1 MRKLVKYLKNYK
13 LNLTLGPLA
22 KLTEAIFELI
32 VPLVM
37 SDIIDNGIDGDGGI
51 EYVLTHGAIM
61 VALGVMGLAC
71 ALTCQ
76 YLAAKC
82 SQGFGTELRNDLF
95 RHINTLSFKEL
106 DKFGTPSII
115 NRLSSDVNQLQYM
128 VAMLIRLVIRAPF
141 LVIGAAVMAMT
152 INLKLSL
159 IFIAAAPLIAVV
171 LYFIMSRSIPL
182 YKNVQQKLDK
192 VAQITRENLSG
203 VRVVR
208 AFSEQEYEKDRFDKS
223 ADELTRGAI
232 VVGRISA
239 LLNPATF
246 VIINAAIIAILW
258 FGGGLVNTGEMTQ
271 GEVFAFV
278 NYMTQISLALV
289 VVAQLVVTVTKA
301 IASGTR
307 VVELLDATPSITDDG
322 NTEVDTSV
330 DAPAVKFDHVS
341 FGYNEGKYTLTDLTL
356 TVPRGASVGVIG
368 GTGSGKSTLV
378 NLLARFYDVSEG
390 SVELFGTDV
399 KKYPLKQLR
408 RTVAYVPQ
416 NTMLFSGTIRSNLLM
431 GGRDADDETLWR
443 CLETAQAASFVREKE
458 KGLDSVVMQGGKN
471 FSGGQRQRLAV
482 ARALASHSDIL
493 VLDDSS
499 SALDFATD
507 LNMRTAINTT
517 RGDTTLFLVSQRATS
532 LKDCDVIVVL
542 DGGLVAGIGK
552 HDDLLKTC
560 DVYREIYLS
569 QTDGGAKL
577 GRQKRH

>member
-61 VALGVMGLAC
+61 VALGVLGLAC

-106 DKFGTPSII
+106 DRFGTPSIV

-307 VVELLDATPSITDDG
+307 VVELLDASPSITDDG

-431 GGRDADDETLWR
+431 GGRDADDETLWK

-482 ARALASHSDIL
+482 ARALAAHSDIL

-507 LNMRTAINTT
+507 LNMRTAINAT

-569 QTDGGAKL
+569 QTDGGAK
-577 GRQKRH
+577 Q

>member
-61 VALGVMGLAC
+61 VALGVLGLAC

-106 DKFGTPSII
+106 DKFGTPSIV

-307 VVELLDATPSITDDG
+307 VVELLDAAPSITDDG

-431 GGRDADDETLWR
+431 GGRDADDETLWK

-482 ARALASHSDIL
+482 ARALAAHSDIL

-507 LNMRTAINTT
+507 LNMRTAINAT

-569 QTDGGAKL
+569 QTDGGAK
-577 GRQKRH
+577 Q

>member
-37 SDIIDNGIDGDGGI
+37 SDIIDNGIDGDGGL
-51 EYVLTHGAIM
+51 EYVLSHGAIM
-61 VALGVMGLAC
+61 VALGVLGLAC

-106 DKFGTPSII
+106 DKFGTPSIV

-307 VVELLDATPSITDDG
+307 VVELLDAAPSITDDG

-330 DAPAVKFDHVS
+330 DSPAVKFDHVS

-431 GGRDADDETLWR
+431 GGRDADDETLWK

-482 ARALASHSDIL
+482 ARALAAHSDIL

-507 LNMRTAINTT
+507 LNMRTAINAT

-569 QTDGGAKL
+569 QTDGGAK
-577 GRQKRH
+577 Q

>member
-37 SDIIDNGIDGDGGI
+37 SDIIDNGIDGDGGL
-51 EYVLTHGAIM
+51 EYVLSHGAIM
-61 VALGVMGLAC
+61 VALGVLGLAC

-106 DKFGTPSII
+106 DKLGTPSIV

-141 LVIGAAVMAMT
+141 LVIGAAVMAMM

-182 YKNVQQKLDK
+182 YKTVQQKLDK

-307 VVELLDATPSITDDG
+307 VVELLDAAPSITDDG

-431 GGRDADDETLWR
+431 GGRDADDETLWK

-482 ARALASHSDIL
+482 ARALAAHSDIL

-507 LNMRTAINTT
+507 LNMRTAINAT

-569 QTDGGAKL
+569 QTDGGAK
-577 GRQKRH
+577 Q

>member
-1 MRKLVKYLKNYK
+1 MRKLVRYLKNYK

-37 SDIIDNGIDGDGGI
+37 SDIIDNGIDGDGGL

-61 VALGVMGLAC
+61 VALGVLGLAC

-106 DKFGTPSII
+106 DKFGTPSIV

-307 VVELLDATPSITDDG
+307 VVELLDAAPSITDDG
-322 NTEVDTSV
+322 NAEVDTSV

-431 GGRDADDETLWR
+431 GGRDADDETLWK

-482 ARALASHSDIL
+482 ARALAAHSDIL

-507 LNMRTAINTT
+507 LNMRTAINAT

-569 QTDGGAKL
+569 QTDGGAK
-577 GRQKRH
+577 Q

>member
-37 SDIIDNGIDGDGGI
+37 SDIIDNGIDGDGGL
-51 EYVLTHGAIM
+51 EYVLSHGAIM
-61 VALGVMGLAC
+61 VALGVLGLAC

-106 DKFGTPSII
+106 DRFGTPSIV

-141 LVIGAAVMAMT
+141 LVIGAAVMAMM

-431 GGRDADDETLWR
+431 GGRDADDETLWK

-482 ARALASHSDIL
+482 ARALAAHSDIL

-507 LNMRTAINTT
+507 LNMRTAINAT

-569 QTDGGAKL
+569 QTDGGAK
-577 GRQKRH
+577 Q

>member
-1 MRKLVKYLKNYK
+1 MRKLVRYLKNYK

-37 SDIIDNGIDGDGGI
+37 SDIIDNGIDGDGGL
-51 EYVLTHGAIM
+51 EYVLSHGAIM
-61 VALGVMGLAC
+61 VALGVLGLAC

-106 DKFGTPSII
+106 DKFGTPSIV

-307 VVELLDATPSITDDG
+307 VVELLDAAPSITDDG

-431 GGRDADDETLWR
+431 GGRDADDETLWK

-482 ARALASHSDIL
+482 ARALAAHSDIL

-507 LNMRTAINTT
+507 LNMRTAINAT

-532 LKDCDVIVVL
+532 LKECDVIVVL

-569 QTDGGAKL
+569 QTDGGAK
-577 GRQKRH
+577 Q

>member
-1 MRKLVKYLKNYK
+1 MRKLVRYLKNYK

-106 DKFGTPSII
+106 DKFGTPSIV

-141 LVIGAAVMAMT
+141 LVIGAAVMAMM

-307 VVELLDATPSITDDG
+307 VIELLDATPSITDDG
-322 NTEVDTSV
+322 NAEVDTSV

-431 GGRDADDETLWR
+431 GGRDADDETLWK

-482 ARALASHSDIL
+482 ARALAAHSDIL

-507 LNMRTAINTT
+507 LNMRTAINAT

-569 QTDGGAKL
+569 QTDGGAK
-577 GRQKRH
+577 Q

>member
-37 SDIIDNGIDGDGGI
+37 SDIIDNGIDGDGGL

-106 DKFGTPSII
+106 DKFGTPSIV

-141 LVIGAAVMAMT
+141 LVIGAAVMAMM

-322 NTEVDTSV
+322 NAEVDTSV

-431 GGRDADDETLWR
+431 GGRDADDETLWK

-482 ARALASHSDIL
+482 ARALAAHSDIL

-507 LNMRTAINTT
+507 LNMRTAINAT

-569 QTDGGAKL
+569 QTDGGAK
-577 GRQKRH
+577 Q

>member
-61 VALGVMGLAC
+61 VALGVLGLAC

-106 DKFGTPSII
+106 DKFGTPSIV

-159 IFIAAAPLIAVV
+159 IFIAATPLIAVV

-330 DAPAVKFDHVS
+330 DSPAVKFDHVS

-356 TVPRGASVGVIG
+356 IVPRGASVGVIG

-482 ARALASHSDIL
+482 ARALAAHSDIL

-507 LNMRTAINTT
+507 LNMRTAINAT

-569 QTDGGAKL
+569 QTDGGAK
-577 GRQKRH
+577 Q

>member
-1 MRKLVKYLKNYK
+1 MRKLVRYLKNYK

-37 SDIIDNGIDGDGGI
+37 SDIIDNGIDGDGGL
-51 EYVLTHGAIM
+51 EYVLSHGAIM
-61 VALGVMGLAC
+61 VALGVLGLAC

-106 DKFGTPSII
+106 DKFGTPSIV

-141 LVIGAAVMAMT
+141 LVIGAAVMAMM

-307 VVELLDATPSITDDG
+307 VVELLDAAPSITDDG

-330 DAPAVKFDHVS
+330 DAPAVKFDRVS

-431 GGRDADDETLWR
+431 GGRDADDETLWK

-482 ARALASHSDIL
+482 ARALAAHSDIL

-507 LNMRTAINTT
+507 LNMRTAINAT

-569 QTDGGAKL
+569 QTDGGAK
-577 GRQKRH
+577 Q

>member
-37 SDIIDNGIDGDGGI
+37 SDIIDNGIDGDGGL
-51 EYVLTHGAIM
+51 EYVLSHGAIM
-61 VALGVMGLAC
+61 VALGVLGLAC

-106 DKFGTPSII
+106 DKFGTPSIV

-307 VVELLDATPSITDDG
+307 VVELLDATPSITDEG
-322 NTEVDTSV
+322 NAEVDTSV

-431 GGRDADDETLWR
+431 GGRDADDETLWK

-482 ARALASHSDIL
+482 ARALAANSDIL

-507 LNMRTAINTT
+507 LNMRTAINAT

-569 QTDGGAKL
+569 QTDGGAK
-577 GRQKRH
+577 Q

>member
-1 MRKLVKYLKNYK
+1 MRKLVRYLKNYK

-61 VALGVMGLAC
+61 VALGVLGLAC

-106 DKFGTPSII
+106 DKFGTPSIV

-171 LYFIMSRSIPL
+171 LYLIMSRSIPL

-330 DAPAVKFDHVS
+330 DSPAVKFDHVS

-431 GGRDADDETLWR
+431 GGRDADDETLWK
-443 CLETAQAASFVREKE
+443 CLETAQAASFVREKD

-482 ARALASHSDIL
+482 ARALAAHSDIL

-507 LNMRTAINTT
+507 LNMRTAINAT

-569 QTDGGAKL
+569 QTDGGAK
-577 GRQKRH
+577 Q

>member
-1 MRKLVKYLKNYK
+1 MRKLVRYLKNYK

-37 SDIIDNGIDGDGGI
+37 SDIIDNGIDGDGGL
-51 EYVLTHGAIM
+51 EYVLSHGAIM
-61 VALGVMGLAC
+61 VALGVLGLAC

-106 DKFGTPSII
+106 DKFGTPSIV

-141 LVIGAAVMAMT
+141 LVIGAAVMAMM

-322 NTEVDTSV
+322 NTEVDKSV

-431 GGRDADDETLWR
+431 GGRDADDETLWK

-482 ARALASHSDIL
+482 ARALAAHSDIL

-507 LNMRTAINTT
+507 LNMRTAINAT

-569 QTDGGAKL
+569 QTDGGAK
-577 GRQKRH
+577 Q

>member
-1 MRKLVKYLKNYK
+1 MRKLVRYLKNYK

-106 DKFGTPSII
+106 DKFGTPSIV

-307 VVELLDATPSITDDG
+307 VVELLDATPSITDEG
-322 NTEVDTSV
+322 NAEVDTSV
-330 DAPAVKFDHVS
+330 DSPAVKFDHVS

-431 GGRDADDETLWR
+431 GGRDADDETLWK

-482 ARALASHSDIL
+482 ARALAAHSDIL

-507 LNMRTAINTT
+507 LNMRTAINAT

-569 QTDGGAKL
+569 QTDGGAK
-577 GRQKRH
+577 Q

>member
-1 MRKLVKYLKNYK
+1 MRKLVRYLKNYK

-51 EYVLTHGAIM
+51 EYVLSHGAIM

-106 DKFGTPSII
+106 DKFGTPSIV

-159 IFIAAAPLIAVV
+159 VFIAAAPLIAVA

-330 DAPAVKFDHVS
+330 DSPAVKFDHVS

-431 GGRDADDETLWR
+431 GGRDADDETLWK

-482 ARALASHSDIL
+482 ARALAANSDIL

-507 LNMRTAINTT
+507 LNMRTAINAT

-569 QTDGGAKL
+569 QTDGGAK
-577 GRQKRH
+577 Q

>member
-1 MRKLVKYLKNYK
+1 MRKLVRYLKNYK

-37 SDIIDNGIDGDGGI
+37 SDIIDNGIDGDGGL
-51 EYVLTHGAIM
+51 EYVLSHGAIM
-61 VALGVMGLAC
+61 VALGVLGLAC

-106 DKFGTPSII
+106 DKFGTPSIV

-307 VVELLDATPSITDDG
+307 VVELLDAAPSITDDG

-330 DAPAVKFDHVS
+330 DSPAVKFDHVS

-431 GGRDADDETLWR
+431 GGRDADDETLWK

-482 ARALASHSDIL
+482 ARALAANSDIL

-507 LNMRTAINTT
+507 LNMRTAINAT

-569 QTDGGAKL
+569 QTDGGAK
-577 GRQKRH
+577 Q

>member
-37 SDIIDNGIDGDGGI
+37 SDIIDNGIDGDGGL
-51 EYVLTHGAIM
+51 EYVLSHGAIM

-106 DKFGTPSII
+106 DKFGTPSIV

-322 NTEVDTSV
+322 NAEVDTSV

-431 GGRDADDETLWR
+431 GGRDADDETLWK

-482 ARALASHSDIL
+482 ARALAAHSDIL

-507 LNMRTAINTT
+507 LNMRTAINAT

-569 QTDGGAKL
+569 QTDGGAK
-577 GRQKRH
+577 K

>member
-1 MRKLVKYLKNYK
+1 MRKLVRYLKNYK

-106 DKFGTPSII
+106 DKFGTPSIV

-271 GEVFAFV
+271 GEVYAFV

-301 IASGTR
+301 IASGAR

-330 DAPAVKFDHVS
+330 DSPAVKFDHVS

-431 GGRDADDETLWR
+431 GGRDADDETLWK

-482 ARALASHSDIL
+482 ARALAANSDIL

-507 LNMRTAINTT
+507 LNMRTAINAT

-569 QTDGGAKL
+569 QTDGGAK
-577 GRQKRH
+577 Q

>member
-1 MRKLVKYLKNYK
+1 MRKLVRYLKNYK

-37 SDIIDNGIDGDGGI
+37 SDIIDNGIDGDGGL
-51 EYVLTHGAIM
+51 EYVLSHGAIM
-61 VALGVMGLAC
+61 VALGVLGLAC

-106 DKFGTPSII
+106 DKFGTPSIV

-159 IFIAAAPLIAVV
+159 VFIAAAPLIAVA

-431 GGRDADDETLWR
+431 GGRDADDETLWK

-458 KGLDSVVMQGGKN
+458 KGLDAVVMQGGKN

-482 ARALASHSDIL
+482 ARALAAHSDIL

-507 LNMRTAINTT
+507 LNMRTAINAT

-569 QTDGGAKL
+569 QTDGGAK
-577 GRQKRH
+577 Q

>member
-37 SDIIDNGIDGDGGI
+37 SDIIDNGIDGDGGL
-51 EYVLTHGAIM
+51 EYVLSHGAIM
-61 VALGVMGLAC
+61 VALGVLGLAC

-106 DKFGTPSII
+106 DKFGTPSIV

-307 VVELLDATPSITDDG
+307 VVELLDAAPSITDDG

-330 DAPAVKFDHVS
+330 DSPAVKFDHVS

-482 ARALASHSDIL
+482 ARALAAHSDIL

-507 LNMRTAINTT
+507 LNMRTAINAT

-569 QTDGGAKL
+569 QTDGGAK
-577 GRQKRH
+577 Q

>member
-37 SDIIDNGIDGDGGI
+37 SDIIDNGIDGDGGL
-51 EYVLTHGAIM
+51 EYVLSHGAIM
-61 VALGVMGLAC
+61 VALGVLGLAC

-106 DKFGTPSII
+106 DKFGTPSIV

-141 LVIGAAVMAMT
+141 LVIGAAVMAMM

-182 YKNVQQKLDK
+182 YKTVQQKLDK

-208 AFSEQEYEKDRFDKS
+208 AFSEQEYEKDRFDRS

-307 VVELLDATPSITDDG
+307 VVELLDASPSITDDG

-431 GGRDADDETLWR
+431 GGRDADDETLWK

-482 ARALASHSDIL
+482 ARALAARSDIL

-507 LNMRTAINTT
+507 LNMRTAINAA

-569 QTDGGAKL
+569 QTDGGAK
-577 GRQKRH
+577 Q

>member
-1 MRKLVKYLKNYK
+1 MRKLVRYLKNYK

-37 SDIIDNGIDGDGGI
+37 SDIIDNGIDGDGGL
-51 EYVLTHGAIM
+51 EYVLSHGAIM
-61 VALGVMGLAC
+61 VALGVLGLAC

-106 DKFGTPSII
+106 DRFGTPSIV

-330 DAPAVKFDHVS
+330 DSPAVKFDHVS

-431 GGRDADDETLWR
+431 GGRDADDETLWK

-482 ARALASHSDIL
+482 ARALAAHSDIL

-507 LNMRTAINTT
+507 LNMRTAINAT

-569 QTDGGAKL
+569 QTDGGAK
-577 GRQKRH
+577 Q

>member
-1 MRKLVKYLKNYK
+1 MRKLVRYLKNYK

-61 VALGVMGLAC
+61 VALGVLGLAC

-82 SQGFGTELRNDLF
+82 SQGYGTELRNDLF

-106 DKFGTPSII
+106 DRFGTPSIV

-141 LVIGAAVMAMT
+141 LVIGAAVMAMM

-192 VAQITRENLSG
+192 VAQIMRENLSG

-307 VVELLDATPSITDDG
+307 VVELLDASPSITDDG

-431 GGRDADDETLWR
+431 GGRDADDETLWK

-482 ARALASHSDIL
+482 ARALAAHSDIL

-507 LNMRTAINTT
+507 LNMRTAINAT

-569 QTDGGAKL
+569 QTDGGAK
-577 GRQKRH
+577 Q

>member
-1 MRKLVKYLKNYK
+1 MRKLVRYLKNYK

-37 SDIIDNGIDGDGGI
+37 SDIIDNGIDGDGGL

-61 VALGVMGLAC
+61 VALGVLGLAC

-106 DKFGTPSII
+106 DKFGTPSIV

-307 VVELLDATPSITDDG
+307 VVELLDASPSITDDG

-330 DAPAVKFDHVS
+330 DSPAVKFDHVS

-431 GGRDADDETLWR
+431 GGRDADDETLWK

-482 ARALASHSDIL
+482 ARALAANSDIL

-507 LNMRTAINTT
+507 LNMRTAINAT

-569 QTDGGAKL
+569 QTDGGAK
-577 GRQKRH
+577 Q

>member
-1 MRKLVKYLKNYK
+1 MRKLVRYLKNYK

-51 EYVLTHGAIM
+51 EYVLSHGAIM

-106 DKFGTPSII
+106 DKFGTPSIV

-330 DAPAVKFDHVS
+330 DSPAVKFDHVS

-431 GGRDADDETLWR
+431 GGRDADDETLWK

-482 ARALASHSDIL
+482 ARALAAHSDIL

-507 LNMRTAINTT
+507 LNMRTAINAT

-569 QTDGGAKL
+569 QTDGGAK
-577 GRQKRH
+577 Q

>member
-1 MRKLVKYLKNYK
+1 MRKLVRYLKNYK

-37 SDIIDNGIDGDGGI
+37 SDIIDNGIDGDGGL
-51 EYVLTHGAIM
+51 EYVLSHGAIM
-61 VALGVMGLAC
+61 VALGVLGLAC

-106 DKFGTPSII
+106 DRFGTPSIV

-141 LVIGAAVMAMT
+141 LVIGAAVMAMM

-482 ARALASHSDIL
+482 ARALAAHSDIL

-507 LNMRTAINTT
+507 LNMRTAINAT

-569 QTDGGAKL
+569 QTDGGAK
-577 GRQKRH
+577 Q

>member
-37 SDIIDNGIDGDGGI
+37 SDIIDNGIDGDGGL
-51 EYVLTHGAIM
+51 EYVLSHGAIM
-61 VALGVMGLAC
+61 VALGVLGLAC

-106 DKFGTPSII
+106 DKFGTPSIV

-330 DAPAVKFDHVS
+330 DSPAVKFDHVS

-431 GGRDADDETLWR
+431 GGRDADDETLWK

-482 ARALASHSDIL
+482 ARALAANSDIL

-507 LNMRTAINTT
+507 LNMRTAINAT

-569 QTDGGAKL
+569 QTDGGAK
-577 GRQKRH
+577 Q

>member
-1 MRKLVKYLKNYK
+1 MRKLVRYLKNYK

-37 SDIIDNGIDGDGGI
+37 SDIIDNGIDGDGGL
-51 EYVLTHGAIM
+51 EYVLSHGAIM
-61 VALGVMGLAC
+61 VALGVIGLAC

-106 DKFGTPSII
+106 DKFGTPSIV

-431 GGRDADDETLWR
+431 GGRDADDETLWK

-482 ARALASHSDIL
+482 ARALAAHSDIL

-507 LNMRTAINTT
+507 LNMRTAINAT

-569 QTDGGAKL
+569 QTDGGAK
-577 GRQKRH
+577 Q

>member
-1 MRKLVKYLKNYK
+1 MRKLVRYLKNYK

-106 DKFGTPSII
+106 DKFGTPSIV

-159 IFIAAAPLIAVV
+159 IFIAATPLIAVV

-330 DAPAVKFDHVS
+330 DSSAVKFDHVS

-431 GGRDADDETLWR
+431 GGRDADDETLWK

-482 ARALASHSDIL
+482 ARALAAHSDIL

-507 LNMRTAINTT
+507 LNMRTAINAT

-569 QTDGGAKL
+569 QTDGGAK
-577 GRQKRH
+577 Q

>member
-37 SDIIDNGIDGDGGI
+37 SDIIDNGIDGDGGL

-61 VALGVMGLAC
+61 VALGVLGLAC

-106 DKFGTPSII
+106 DKFGTPSIV

-141 LVIGAAVMAMT
+141 LVIGAAVMAMM

-322 NTEVDTSV
+322 NAEVDTSV

-431 GGRDADDETLWR
+431 GGRDADDETLWK

-482 ARALASHSDIL
+482 ARALAAHSDIL

-507 LNMRTAINTT
+507 LNMRTAINAT

-569 QTDGGAKL
+569 QTDGGAK
-577 GRQKRH
+577 Q

>member
-1 MRKLVKYLKNYK
+1 MRKLVRYLKNYK

-37 SDIIDNGIDGDGGI
+37 SDIIDNGIDGDGGL

-61 VALGVMGLAC
+61 VALGVLGLVC

-106 DKFGTPSII
+106 DRFGTPSIV

-330 DAPAVKFDHVS
+330 DSPAVKFDHVS

-482 ARALASHSDIL
+482 ARALAARSDIL

-507 LNMRTAINTT
+507 LNMRTAINAT

-569 QTDGGAKL
+569 QTDGGAK
-577 GRQKRH
+577 Q

>member
-37 SDIIDNGIDGDGGI
+37 SDIIDNGIDGNGGL

-106 DKFGTPSII
+106 DKFGTPSIV

-159 IFIAAAPLIAVV
+159 VFIAAAPLIAVA

-431 GGRDADDETLWR
+431 GGRDADDETLWK

-482 ARALASHSDIL
+482 ARALAANSDIL

-507 LNMRTAINTT
+507 LNMRTAINAT
-517 RGDTTLFLVSQRATS
+517 RGNTTLFLVSQRATS

-569 QTDGGAKL
+569 QTDGGAK
-577 GRQKRH
+577 Q

>member
-1 MRKLVKYLKNYK
+1 MRKLVRYLKNYK

-37 SDIIDNGIDGDGGI
+37 SDIIDNGIDGDGGL

-106 DKFGTPSII
+106 DKFGTPSIV

-330 DAPAVKFDHVS
+330 DSPAVKFDHVS

-482 ARALASHSDIL
+482 ARALAAHSDIL

-507 LNMRTAINTT
+507 LNMRTAINAT

-569 QTDGGAKL
+569 QTDGGAK
-577 GRQKRH
+577 Q

>member
-1 MRKLVKYLKNYK
+1 MRKLVRYLKNYK

-61 VALGVMGLAC
+61 VALGVLGLAC

-106 DKFGTPSII
+106 DKFGTPSIV

-141 LVIGAAVMAMT
+141 LVIGAAVMAMM

-307 VVELLDATPSITDDG
+307 VVELLDAAPSITDDG

-330 DAPAVKFDHVS
+330 DSPAVKFDHVS

-431 GGRDADDETLWR
+431 GGRDADDETLWK

-458 KGLDSVVMQGGKN
+458 KGLDAVVMQGGKN

-482 ARALASHSDIL
+482 ARALAAHSDIL

-507 LNMRTAINTT
+507 LNMRTAINAT

-569 QTDGGAKL
+569 QTDGGAK
-577 GRQKRH
+577 Q

>member
-1 MRKLVKYLKNYK
+1 MRKLVRYLKNYK

-37 SDIIDNGIDGDGGI
+37 SDIIDNGIDGDGGL
-51 EYVLTHGAIM
+51 EYVLSHGAIM
-61 VALGVMGLAC
+61 VALGVLGLAC

-106 DKFGTPSII
+106 DRFGTPSIV
-115 NRLSSDVNQLQYM
+115 NRLSADVNQLQYM

-330 DAPAVKFDHVS
+330 DSPAVKFDHVS

-458 KGLDSVVMQGGKN
+458 KGLDAVVMQGGKN

-482 ARALASHSDIL
+482 ARALAAHSDIL

-507 LNMRTAINTT
+507 LNMRTAINAT

-569 QTDGGAKL
+569 QTDGGAK
-577 GRQKRH
+577 Q

>member
-1 MRKLVKYLKNYK
+1 MRKLVRYLKNYK

-37 SDIIDNGIDGDGGI
+37 SDIIDNGIDGDGGL
-51 EYVLTHGAIM
+51 EYVLSHGAIM
-61 VALGVMGLAC
+61 VAFGVLGLAC

-106 DKFGTPSII
+106 DKFGTPSIV

-307 VVELLDATPSITDDG
+307 VVELLDAAPSITDDG

-330 DAPAVKFDHVS
+330 DSPAVKFDHVS

-482 ARALASHSDIL
+482 ARALAAHSDIL

-507 LNMRTAINTT
+507 LNMRTAINAT

-569 QTDGGAKL
+569 QTDGGAK
-577 GRQKRH
+577 Q

>member
-1 MRKLVKYLKNYK
+1 MRKLVRYLKNYK

-61 VALGVMGLAC
+61 VALGVLGLAC

-106 DKFGTPSII
+106 DKFGTPSIV

-322 NTEVDTSV
+322 NAEVDTSV
-330 DAPAVKFDHVS
+330 DSPAVKFDHVS

-431 GGRDADDETLWR
+431 GGRDADDETLWK

-482 ARALASHSDIL
+482 ARALAAHSDIL

-507 LNMRTAINTT
+507 LNMRTAINAT

-569 QTDGGAKL
+569 QTDGGAK
-577 GRQKRH
+577 Q

>member
-1 MRKLVKYLKNYK
+1 MRKLVRYLKNYK

-37 SDIIDNGIDGDGGI
+37 SDIIDNGIDGDGGL

-106 DKFGTPSII
+106 DKFGTPSIV

-330 DAPAVKFDHVS
+330 DSPAVKFDHVS

-356 TVPRGASVGVIG
+356 IVPRGASVGVIG

-390 SVELFGTDV
+390 SVELFGTNV

-482 ARALASHSDIL
+482 ARALAAHSDIL

-507 LNMRTAINTT
+507 LNMRTAINAT

-569 QTDGGAKL
+569 QTDGGAK
-577 GRQKRH
+577 Q